1 MPEITVEEAKKDL
14 AGLLDKQKADVQKNK
29 ESLMSEEQI
38 KAQEAQIA
46 ADKKAADEAKVKA
59 DAAEAQAA
67 KDAELIAKPDA
78 EVTDP
83 VEKKRKQELV
93 EARKNKETVIP
104 EDKVKKRKDE
114 IQSEI
119 DALIA
124 QKKSLEDVKTMSEKM
139 KSELAVLQQE
149 IGALKSEREK
159 LDMERRIPD
168 EQKALKKKEDER
180 VAKLLEDDAAL
191 PREER
196 REMPRDEIEVWLTE
210 DPVSAQEWMV
220 ERNLRRARERHAD
233 ISETNK
239 QKRMSEILSK
249 QEESNSRV
257 LSVHPELDTTERLKE
272 LVTQGNSKEDAMK
285 TIFAENE
292 KLRLSVEIFQENP
305 GFYSTRENGPELVAQ
320 EMQKRLKV
328 KSTSTEKSNNEKAR
342 VEELEKQ
349 VETLSAEIARLQ
361 NNDEGITSTT
371 KGDNKTAVLGADEKQ
386 YITTLNEMGIPK
398 EKHEA
403 MLKKFREKKGKK

>member
-1 MPEITVEEAKKDL
+1 
-14 AGLLDKQKADVQKNK
+14 
-29 ESLMSEEQI
+29 
-38 KAQEAQIA
+38 
-46 ADKKAADEAKVKA
+46 
-59 DAAEAQAA
+59 
-67 KDAELIAKPDA
+67 
-78 EVTDP
+78 
-83 VEKKRKQELV
+83 
-93 EARKNKETVIP
+93 
-104 EDKVKKRKDE
+104 
-114 IQSEI
+114 
-119 DALIA
+119 
-124 QKKSLEDVKTMSEKM
+124 
-139 KSELAVLQQE
+139 
-149 IGALKSEREK
+149 
-159 LDMERRIPD
+159 
-168 EQKALKKKEDER
+168 
-180 VAKLLEDDAAL
+180 
-191 PREER
+191 
-196 REMPRDEIEVWLTE
+196 MPRDEIEVWLTE
-210 DPVSAQEWMV
+210 DPVSAQEWLV

-320 EMQKRLKV
+320 EMQKRLTN
-328 KSTSTEKSNNEKAR
+328 KSASSEAAGKEKAR

-361 NNDEGITSTT
+361 NSDEGITSTT

-386 YITTLNEMGIPK
+386 YIQTLNEMSIPK